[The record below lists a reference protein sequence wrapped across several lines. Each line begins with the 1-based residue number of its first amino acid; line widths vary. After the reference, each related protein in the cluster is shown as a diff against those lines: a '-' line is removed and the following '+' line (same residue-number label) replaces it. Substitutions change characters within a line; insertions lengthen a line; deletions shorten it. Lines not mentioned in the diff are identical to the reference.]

1 MKLKRPSSRQLSIA
15 LAALALLAA
24 IVFIAVRSG
33 PLAATRITVV
43 TVAEASLSPRLF
55 GTGTVEAR
63 RAWLIGP
70 TAAGRVLRV
79 LVDVGDPVK
88 AGQLLAEMDPVD
100 LQERLAALS
109 ATQARA
115 SSAITAAEAQ
125 VKDATARRELAVIN
139 ERRYQD
145 LRQKDFISPSAAE
158 AKVQELTSADAA
170 LSAAQASLAGARQ
183 DLTRTRA
190 DVAALT
196 QQRQNVRLLAPADGI
211 VTSRDAEAGSTVVAG
226 QAVLKLADPASLWVK
241 LRLDQGRSGG
251 LAAGLPANI
260 ALRSR
265 PAQPL
270 PGKVARMELQS
281 DSVTE
286 ERLVQISFDALPSGL
301 SLGELAEVTVMLPAT
316 ARAPVLPNA
325 AIRRVGD
332 KAGVWRLEG
341 GKLHFVPVRL
351 GQSSLDGQ
359 VQVLEGLKAGDEVV
373 VYSEKELSAGT
384 RIKVVESLAGRQP

>member
-1 MKLKRPSSRQLSIA
+1 MKLKRPSSRQLS
-15 LAALALLAA
+15 LAAAGIALLAA
-24 IVFIAVRSG
+24 IAFIAIRSG
-33 PLAATRITVV
+33 PLAATRITV
-43 TVAEASLSPRLF
+43 TKVAEGSLSPALF

-70 TAAGRVLRV
+70 TAAGRVLSV
-79 LVDVGDPVK
+79 LADVGDPVK
-88 AGQLLAEMDPVD
+88 AGQLVAEMDPVD
-100 LQERLAALS
+100 LQERLAALT

-115 SSAITAAEAQ
+115 TSAIAAAEAQ

-183 DLTRTRA
+183 DLTRTKA
-190 DVAALT
+190 DTAALV

-211 VTSRDAEAGSTVVAG
+211 VTSRDAEAGSTVIAG

-241 LRLDQGRSGG
+241 LRLDQGRSAG
-251 LAAGLPANI
+251 LAVGLPASI

-265 PAQPL
+265 PAQPVA
-270 PGKVARMELQS
+270 GKVARIELQS

-286 ERLVQISFDALPSGL
+286 ERLVQISFDALPTGL
-301 SLGELAEVTVMLPAT
+301 SMGELAEVTVMLPAT

-351 GQSSLDGQ
+351 GQNSLDGQ
-359 VQVLEGLKAGDEVV
+359 EQVLEGLKAGDDVV

-384 RIKVVESLAGRQP
+384 RIKVVGSLAGRQP